1 MPFRYLDALSVPCFS
16 AQTLTRFLH
25 PLCRGLVGFL
35 GFQHDRRL
43 ALRALALSASKSDVH
58 SVFSGLVLMTYHGVV
73 LLMSGWQ
80 ADVDRIV
87 REYERVVARYVP
99 YSV

>member
-1 MPFRYLDALSVPCFS
+1 M
-16 AQTLTRFLH
+16 
-25 PLCRGLVGFL
+25 

-80 ADVDRIV
+80 ADVERIV
-87 REYERVVARYVP
+87 REYESIVARYVSFLRP
-99 YSV
+99 DTSRALTYSVLCIVLESRHGTPKARCGS